1 MKKFIFEQLS
11 GLFGL
16 VGVVAI
22 ACESSSYGGQIK
34 NAVIGLCLMGLSW
47 ACWKIAQRKEK
58 TK

>member
-1 MKKFIFEQLS
+1 MKKFILEQLS

-22 ACESSSYGGQIK
+22 ACESSSYGGQIF
-34 NAVIGLCLMGLSW
+34 NGILGLCLMGL
-47 ACWKIAQRKEK
+47 ACVCWKIAQRKEK